1 MRRGFTVTELVF
13 VIAIIGIVTTLAW
26 GSVGR
31 HIPRY
36 RVVRAAKELR
46 GDLTNLRNLSLSTNR
61 QTRLRFTGSGGDCR
75 DSETYGGSWV
85 LEIGNHSRTSTA
97 WDVLPAD
104 LEETGADTD
113 QSEGVRDYGEGGA
126 RQSKVVC
133 LHAWTEM
140 KGPGTGNSDSV
151 VFGPRGWSENPAED
165 FDSRGYLVF
174 TFSNQDATS
183 RGEQDEVSVTVTR
196 AGLSRMESPNSSSD
210 RPEVGART
218 ASTTP

>member
-1 MRRGFTVTELVF
+1 MRRGFTLTELVF
-13 VIAIIGIVTTLAW
+13 VIAIIGIVTALGW

-31 HIPRY
+31 YIPRF

-46 GDLTNLRNLSLSTNR
+46 SDLSTLRNLSLATNR
-61 QTRLRFTGSGGDCR
+61 QTRLRFTASGGDCR
-75 DSETYGGSWV
+75 DGATFGGSWV
-85 LEIGNHSRTSTA
+85 LEIGNRSRASNA

-126 RQSKVVC
+126 RRSKDVC
-133 LHAWTEM
+133 LNAWPVL

-174 TFSNQDATS
+174 TFSNQDATH

-196 AGLSRMESPNSSSD
+196 AGLAHLESPNSSPD
-210 RPEVGART
+210 RATVGSAT
-218 ASTTP
+218 ASTSP